1 MTFERL
7 HGLVYNVGWR
17 VFGIMATVAGIIAL
31 WSASSVW
38 LSLTKPA
45 PAGGGPGTQFVVGTV
60 ALLLGVMPCYGDRTA
75 RTKVMLLGGRD
86 WREAMTTHAPSAESH
101 DPGGPAN
108 TATLDA
114 TFNLRPAV

>member
-60 ALLLGVMPCYGDRTA
+60 ALLLGGYALLRRPYRPDQGDVA
-75 RTKVMLLGGRD
+75 WWAGLAGGYDDTRAKRGEPRSWWTGEYRD
-86 WREAMTTHAPSAESH
+86 P
-101 DPGGPAN
+101 
-108 TATLDA
+108 
-114 TFNLRPAV
+114 